1 MGTEERALH
10 EAYQI
15 LLSEH
20 HIRKK
25 LRKRQEEL
33 EEQMAEN
40 GKGGKSKYG
49 AKKTINIDDAELEEE
64 GDSKV
69 EEFATMAE
77 QIAKQGMAGMQND
90 SDSDSSDEE
99 EENAESNMD
108 IFADDMALGEEA
120 STLESHPSKAGDT
133 HST

>member
-1 MGTEERALH
+1 MISWFLLFL
-10 EAYQI
+10 YQ
-15 LLSEH
+15 
-20 HIRKK
+20 
-25 LRKRQEEL
+25 
-33 EEQMAEN
+33 
-40 GKGGKSKYG
+40 
-49 AKKTINIDDAELEEE
+49 TINIDDAELEEE

-120 STLESHPSKAGDT
+120 STLESHPSKSGDA
-133 HST
+133 HSKLNQVSKILEKKNLSRAFSGRKK

>member
-1 MGTEERALH
+1 MTSWFLLFL
-10 EAYQI
+10 YQ
-15 LLSEH
+15 
-20 HIRKK
+20 
-25 LRKRQEEL
+25 
-33 EEQMAEN
+33 
-40 GKGGKSKYG
+40 
-49 AKKTINIDDAELEEE
+49 TINIDDAELEEE

-108 IFADDMALGEEA
+108 ILRSVCTPNVNDKTSSAW
-120 STLESHPSKAGDT
+120 SSK
-133 HST
+133 SIRFE

>member
-1 MGTEERALH
+1 MTSCFLLFL
-10 EAYQI
+10 YQ
-15 LLSEH
+15 
-20 HIRKK
+20 
-25 LRKRQEEL
+25 
-33 EEQMAEN
+33 
-40 GKGGKSKYG
+40 
-49 AKKTINIDDAELEEE
+49 TINIDDAELEEE

-133 HST
+133 HSKLNQVSKILEKKNLSRAFSGSKKK

>member
-1 MGTEERALH
+1 MTSWFLFFL
-10 EAYQI
+10 YQ
-15 LLSEH
+15 
-20 HIRKK
+20 
-25 LRKRQEEL
+25 
-33 EEQMAEN
+33 
-40 GKGGKSKYG
+40 
-49 AKKTINIDDAELEEE
+49 TINIDDAELEEE

-90 SDSDSSDEE
+90 SSSDSSDDE

-120 STLESHPSKAGDT
+120 STLESHPSKSEKLNQVSKILEKKNLSRAFSG
-133 HST
+133 SKKK